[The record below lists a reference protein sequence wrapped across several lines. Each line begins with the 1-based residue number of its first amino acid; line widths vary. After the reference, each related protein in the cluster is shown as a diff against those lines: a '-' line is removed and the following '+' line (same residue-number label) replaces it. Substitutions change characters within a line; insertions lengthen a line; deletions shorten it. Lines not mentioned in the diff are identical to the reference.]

1 MILFLF
7 VAIGAVFFYKSGYF
21 SRPAPSIVAQETPA
35 VEESPAAEK
44 VEEKFEETPEF
55 LVALKRNTDRFMKEY
70 DLNGDGV
77 VTMDE
82 IKSVIQQTATVL
94 DEDGNE
100 VEGEKAVPDAAA
112 ERLARQIIAETDLD
126 GDGVISYE
134 EAEADMA
141 EMMRRNSKA
150 P

>member
-1 MILFLF
+1 M
-7 VAIGAVFFYKSGYF
+7 A
-21 SRPAPSIVAQETPA
+21 AQEVPA
-35 VEESPAAEK
+35 AEEAPAAEK
-44 VEEKFEETPEF
+44 AVEDFEETPEF
-55 LVALKRNTDRFMKEY
+55 RADLKRNTDRFMERH

-112 ERLARQIIAETDLD
+112 ERLAKQIIAEKDLD

-141 EMMRRNSKA
+141 ERLRRHYNNNS
-150 P
+150 

>member
-1 MILFLF
+1 MNKFIFLILFLF
-7 VAIGAVFFYKSGYF
+7 VAIGAIFLYRSGYF
-21 SRPAPSIVAQETPA
+21 SKPALPMAAQE
-35 VEESPAAEK
+35 VPAAEEA
-44 VEEKFEETPEF
+44 VEDFEETPEF
-55 LVALKRNTDRFMKEY
+55 RADLKRNTDRFMERH

-112 ERLARQIIAETDLD
+112 ERLAKQIIAEKDLD

-141 EMMRRNSKA
+141 KTMRDSNKES
-150 P
+150 

>member
-1 MILFLF
+1 LFLF
-7 VAIGAVFFYKSGYF
+7 IAIAAIFLYKSGYF
-21 SRPAPSIVAQETPA
+21 SQPATPVVAEDVPEA
-35 VEESPAAEK
+35 EEAEEA
-44 VEEKFEETPEF
+44 EEAPEF
-55 LVALKRNTDRFMKEY
+55 RAALKKNTDRYMKQR

-77 VTMDE
+77 VTKDE

-100 VEGEKAVPDAAA
+100 VENKANAIPDAAA
-112 ERLARQIIAETDLD
+112 ERLAKQIIAKMDRD

-141 EMMRRNSKA
+141 ETMRRNSKKS
-150 P
+150 